1 MPQTLPYHALF
12 PHVVEDI
19 FLRSIQNSLVRHS
32 ILSISSSIIDF
43 RLHRSMDRFYYQY
56 ITSLSLIR
64 NSLAENK
71 IDESLAIAVFLVAWI
86 DVVRGKLDT
95 TRKHLT
101 GLRLIIQTILKTR
114 KKLTGILLQIWW
126 ISIKFDWSAS
136 LYLVEQPI
144 FPIVPDTAD
153 EVLRKWIGSAVLSE
167 ETEWAL
173 AAFTL
178 ENLMHKACHY
188 ASMIHSMRCDP
199 DIKVG
204 QVLKKVNQVVEILE
218 TESRNW
224 VNRPIIQAAAQQ
236 ELTARSLHPSFT
248 HDSEPS
254 QFLSFP
260 PLQILDVFYANL
272 LNSWRGLQ
280 IYVSLIRVPEIG
292 PSPPRRLTHAIE
304 ICRTWCSLGDDKSTS
319 EAGKVWI
326 MFLVGVAFGGKRS
339 GEMGGWIKERLEET
353 SKRLPILRKG
363 VDIYGELW
371 EVEGDFWNELEKRRR
386 ALLQ

>member
-1 MPQTLPYHALF
+1 
-12 PHVVEDI
+12 
-19 FLRSIQNSLVRHS
+19 
-32 ILSISSSIIDF
+32 
-43 RLHRSMDRFYYQY
+43 MDRFYYQY

-260 PLQILDVFYANL
+260 PLQILNVFYANL

-304 ICRTWCSLGDDKSTS
+304 ICRTWCSLGDDKTAS

-326 MFLVGVAFGGKRS
+326 MFLVGVAFGRKRS